1 MNIVKIE
8 ASKKVTAKTVYNNE
22 YTMRRHKHRNK
33 PWWSD
38 SLKLLWNEVRK
49 CENEWH
55 KSGDGNKPRLK
66 ANLRQV
72 QKHFDR
78 KSKKLKG
85 NIYSQNKENLRIVV
99 AMTQIISGKP

>member
-1 MNIVKIE
+1 MCYVSSEVNVQE
-8 ASKKVTAKTVYNNE
+8 LSPSVAQ
-22 YTMRRHKHRNK
+22 YTMCRPKHRNK
-33 PWWSD
+33 PWRSD

-55 KSGDGNKPRLK
+55 KSDDGNKPRLK

-78 KSKKLKG
+78 EVQKLKG
-85 NIYSQNKENLRIVV
+85 NTGFQKKENLRIVV
-99 AMTQIISGKP
+99 AMIQIISGKP